1 MRGKLALLLAA
12 SSTISGYA
20 SGEQSLQ
27 QAIDR
32 ILANNC
38 RGTMDTG
45 GGFSGGLLAENEVT
59 FYDVTE
65 NIGDPFNV
73 VTVTTED
80 DDGNLRNWVPPDI
93 WFDANE
99 DGFGLLLTA
108 LPSDPNAQLGL
119 NTPGD
124 VEAYIQFLPATES
137 LEASARQLTGFG
149 PVAISGEDD
158 EGNPV
163 EESIT
168 GISTDVFVFAGVASA
183 VTTPLQFFT
192 VSAVER
198 QLVQQRTDFGP
209 DPLNE
214 SLIGLGSELRS
225 VCTTIGETSTGFI
238 ENGGVSEDF
247 TFNAN
252 GGLQGI
258 TDPSSI
264 SPSSLST
271 TGLSGTAGS
280 NGAQALQDRELTLR
294 RDQSLWS
301 RIQRLWSRGDRERD
315 RRRREQ
321 AALRPYKVAALG
333 SYAPA
338 PQPAIRD
345 YSFVTD
351 LSGGAVNVDRSATD
365 LEGAFSADSFVV
377 NAGAGVL
384 FHGNGIEG
392 STLLLG
398 GALSYEETQAD
409 GESLGNS
416 GQTQS
421 FRSETESE
429 TLITS
434 AFASWT
440 SGPIGGDAE
449 QGGRLNLTA
458 SYSFGTADTN
468 YSRDF
473 STTIERDGVEDRII
487 RDIFKDDVDQTFQTL
502 TVRGS
507 YNHQLGDLTLTP
519 RASASWVR
527 FETDAHEEESIAS
540 GTSSLALR
548 YEAVEDDWT
557 ELRVGAAATYRAPTG
572 RATALRLGV
581 GVDAVFVG
589 DAETPERTAFFAQ
602 DLRANPTPIVYSVD
616 DLDSEYFDI
625 NLSIALENGSRFE
638 PYLAGFSRQGHD
650 YLDTQGGLIGIR
662 TVF

>member
-1 MRGKLALLLAA
+1 MKGKLALLLAA

-20 SGEQSLQ
+20 TGEQSLQ

-38 RGTMDTG
+38 RGIMDTG
-45 GGFSGGLLAENEVT
+45 GGFSGGL
-59 FYDVTE
+59 FTE
-65 NIGDPFNV
+65 SE
-73 VTVTTED
+73 VTTEVISQIEVGD
-80 DDGNLRNWVPPDI
+80 PSFSLSVFELEEIDGEFVVATDINGNSVELGVPDAWITGNMLTVPDTAGADVFGLSIQQLDSGDFDLRLNIPT
-93 WFDANE
+93 DASEYFSYGGEPVLGSVTFNGLGNEVVVKRLPARDE
-99 DGFGLLLTA
+99 DGGQPDNT
-108 LPSDPNAQLGL
+108 L
-119 NTPGD
+119 NF
-124 VEAYIQFLPATES
+124 V
-137 LEASARQLTGFG
+137 R
-149 PVAISGEDD
+149 AILAE
-158 EGNPV
+158 
-163 EESIT
+163 T
-168 GISTDVFVFAGVASA
+168 
-183 VTTPLQFFT
+183 QT
-192 VSAVER
+192 VSTVTE
-198 QLVQQRTDFGP
+198 TGP
-209 DPLNE
+209 T
-214 SLIGLGSELRS
+214 SAASMGLGIALTS
-225 VCTTIGETSTGFI
+225 VCTTQSSPQLGERITEFTSDFLNTNIDGGTFGAAGPVGLTNPPTNSILSSTG
-238 ENGGVSEDF
+238 
-247 TFNAN
+247 T
-252 GGLQGI
+252 
-258 TDPSSI
+258 
-264 SPSSLST
+264 
-271 TGLSGTAGS
+271 
-280 NGAQALQDRELTLR
+280 NGAQALQNRELTLR

-392 STLLLG
+392 STLLVG

-409 GESLGNS
+409 GESRPSS

-429 TLITS
+429 ALITS

-473 STTIERDGVEDRII
+473 STTIERDGVEDRVV

-507 YNHQLGDLTLTP
+507 YNHQIGDLTLTP

-527 FETDAHEEESIAS
+527 FETDAHEEESIVS

-548 YEAVEDDWT
+548 YEAVEDDWA

-572 RATALRLGV
+572 PTTALRLGV
-581 GVDAVFVG
+581 GVDAVFVD

-625 NLSIALENGSRFE
+625 NLSIAFENGSRFE

-650 YLDTQGGLIGIR
+650 YLDSQGGLIGIR